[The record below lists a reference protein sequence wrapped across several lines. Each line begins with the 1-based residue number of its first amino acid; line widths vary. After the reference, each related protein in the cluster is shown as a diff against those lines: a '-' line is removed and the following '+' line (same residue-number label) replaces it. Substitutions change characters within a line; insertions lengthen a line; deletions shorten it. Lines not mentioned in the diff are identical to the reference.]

1 MTNFSYEYP
10 RAMNT
15 VDAII
20 IDSETKSRI
29 LLINR
34 LNEPYKNSWAL
45 PGGFIEMDET
55 LLDSVIRE
63 TLEETSLSGI
73 EFNQFRTYGDPG
85 RDPRGRNITV
95 VFYGFC
101 DNIDKAAAG
110 DDAKS
115 LQWFNLNN
123 LPELG
128 FDHQQVIEDFEGEVL
143 GLF

>member
-1 MTNFSYEYP
+1 MNFSYEYP

-20 IDSETKSRI
+20 IDSETKSKI
-29 LLINR
+29 LLIYR
-34 LNEPYKNSWAL
+34 LNEPYKNCWAL

-55 LLDSVIRE
+55 LLDSVNRE

-73 EFNQFRTYGDPG
+73 EFKQFRTYGDPG

-101 DNIDKAAAG
+101 DDKDKAVAG

-115 LQWFNLNN
+115 LQWFNLSD

-128 FDHQQVIEDFEGEVL
+128 FDHQQVIEDFVKEGL
-143 GLF
+143 G

>member
-1 MTNFSYEYP
+1 MMNYSYDYP

-20 IDSETKSRI
+20 IDSETKSKI

-34 LNEPYKNSWAL
+34 LNEPYKNCWAL

-55 LLDSVIRE
+55 LLDSVNRE

-73 EFNQFRTYGDPG
+73 EFKQFATYGDPG

-101 DNIDKAAAG
+101 DNTDKAAAG

-115 LQWFNLNN
+115 LKWFNLSD

-128 FDHQQVIEDFEGEVL
+128 FDHRQVIEDFVGEVMM
-143 GLF
+143 

>member
-1 MTNFSYEYP
+1 
-10 RAMNT
+10 MNT

-20 IDSETKSRI
+20 IDSETKSRV

-34 LNEPYKNSWAL
+34 LNEPYKNCWAL
-45 PGGFIEMDET
+45 PGGFIEMDEK
-55 LLDSVIRE
+55 LLDSVVRE
-63 TLEETSLSGI
+63 TLEETSLTGI
-73 EFNQFRTYGDPG
+73 DFKQFRTYGDPG

-101 DNIDKAAAG
+101 DKLEKAIAG

-115 LQWFNLNN
+115 LQWFDLNN

-128 FDHQQVIEDFEGEVL
+128 FDHRQVIEDFVKEVL
-143 GLF
+143 G

>member
-1 MTNFSYEYP
+1 MNFSYEYP

-20 IDSETKSRI
+20 IDSETKSKV

-34 LNEPYKNSWAL
+34 LNEPYKNCWAL

-55 LLDSVIRE
+55 LLDSVNRE

-73 EFNQFRTYGDPG
+73 EFKQFKTYGDPG

-95 VFYGFC
+95 VFFGFC
-101 DNIDKAAAG
+101 DNPEKAVAG

-115 LQWFNLNN
+115 LQWFSLNN

-128 FDHQQVIEDFEGEVL
+128 FDHRQVIEDFVAEIL
-143 GLF
+143 G